1 MRIARTMQVLGYAL
15 YAIAGLE
22 PGLDRDVHLARN
34 PGWIAAYVVLGIAL
48 HVGASTPDSGAGA
61 ADAAKHRIRRLASVS
76 VMTPA
81 MLAMAALMPCNFGA
95 LTLVVVASQ
104 VALALPPRAALGWVV
119 VQTIAL
125 TYFLVPTFGWELG
138 SSELI
143 ALLGFQGFA
152 VAAVASARG
161 EAQARIALARTNEE
175 LLATRS
181 LLDEAT
187 RVHERTRIARD
198 LHDVLGHNLTA
209 LGLQLEIASHVP
221 EEAARVQVA
230 KARELTTRLL
240 SDVREVVGSMRADRS
255 PTLLAA
261 LRELVVEVP
270 GLAVHLD
277 VPESLIVE
285 ESCRAECVVRCVQ
298 EIVTNARR
306 HACAENLWI
315 RLRRDDDQIS
325 VEAHDDGKGA
335 EELRDGH
342 GLRGMR
348 SRIEEMGGWFE
359 VRTAP
364 ERAFAISARLPLR
377 GAVAG
382 VDAGVAQ

>member
-22 PGLDRDVHLARN
+22 PALDPDVHLLRHPA
-34 PGWIAAYVVLGIAL
+34 WLAAYAVLGLAL
-48 HVGASTPDSGAGA
+48 HVGASAPSDPEHSS
-61 ADAAKHRIRRLASVS
+61 HSPRRLVS
-76 VMTPA
+76 LGVMTPA
-81 MLAMAALMPCNFGA
+81 MIAMAALMPCNFGA

-104 VALALPPRAALGWVV
+104 VALAVSPRAAMAWVLA
-119 VQTIAL
+119 QTAVISH
-125 TYFLVPTFGWELG
+125 FLIPSFGWELG

-161 EAQARIALARTNEE
+161 ESQARHALARTNAE

-187 RVHERTRIARD
+187 RAQERTRIARD

-209 LGLQLEIASHVP
+209 LGLQLEIASHVG

-230 KARELTTRLL
+230 KAREVTARLL
-240 SDVREVVGSMRADRS
+240 SDVREVVGTMRTERS
-255 PTLLAA
+255 PALLGA
-261 LRELVVEVP
+261 LRALVVEVP

-277 VPESLIVE
+277 VPASLVVE
-285 ESCRAECVVRCVQ
+285 EPCRAECVVRCVQ

-306 HACAENLWI
+306 HARAQNLWI
-315 RLRRDDDQIS
+315 RLRDEGDQIS

-335 EELRDGH
+335 DELRDGH

-348 SRIEEMGGWFE
+348 SRLEEMGGWLE

-377 GAVAG
+377 GAAVG
-382 VDAGVAQ
+382 GAQ

>member
-22 PGLDRDVHLARN
+22 PALDPDTHLRHH
-34 PGWIAAYVVLGIAL
+34 PDWLFAYAVLGVAL
-48 HVGASTPDSGAGA
+48 HLGASAPSDPEGTAHS
-61 ADAAKHRIRRLASVS
+61 RRRLLSLS
-76 VMTPA
+76 IMTPA
-81 MLAMAALMPCNFGA
+81 MIAMAAIMPCNFGA

-104 VALALPPRAALGWVV
+104 VALAVSPRAAILWVLA
-119 VQTIAL
+119 QTAVIAH
-125 TYFLVPTFGWELG
+125 FLLPTFGWELG
-138 SSELI
+138 TSELI

-161 EAQARIALARTNEE
+161 EARARHALAQTNAE
-175 LLATRS
+175 LVATRT

-187 RVHERTRIARD
+187 RAQERTRIARD

-209 LGLQLEIASHVP
+209 LGLQLEIASHVG
-221 EEAARVQVA
+221 EEAAREQVA
-230 KARELTTRLL
+230 KAREVTARLL
-240 SDVREVVGSMRADRS
+240 RDVREVVGSMRSERS
-255 PTLLAA
+255 PALLTA
-261 LRELVVEVP
+261 LRALVVEVP

-277 VPESLIVE
+277 VPDSLVIE
-285 ESCRAECVVRCVQ
+285 EPCRAECVVRCVQ

-306 HACAENLWI
+306 HARAENLWV
-315 RLRRDDDQIS
+315 RLRDEGDHIS
-325 VEAHDDGKGA
+325 VEAHDDGQGA
-335 EELRDGH
+335 EAVRDGH

-348 SRIEEMGGWFE
+348 SRLEEMGGWLE

-377 GAVAG
+377 PAAVPAGGAS
-382 VDAGVAQ
+382 